1 MIKIV
6 GISGSRVK
14 DGNMD
19 AFLKRAMSRLEKHE
33 DAAGEVIGL
42 ADKTINGCIHC
53 NWCVRNQAEGK
64 FCTHDDDMGIV
75 YSAILDA
82 DGFIIASPAHF
93 GRLSGITANTIDR
106 LRVFVHGNHYKL
118 RLRNKIGGAM
128 AISYFRGGGIETT
141 LQSIN
146 ILFLTLQMII
156 AVPGGHHRYQLGAG
170 AFTTRE
176 GKGRF
181 EKEVRHIV
189 LEDDYGVSSA
199 EGLVDRMVELARIFK
214 AGQAALQVG

>member
-6 GISGSRVK
+6 GISGSRIK

-19 AFLKRAMSRLEKHE
+19 ALVGRALARLEQYD
-33 DAAGEVIGL
+33 DADGEMISL
-42 ADKTINGCIHC
+42 ADKDIQPCIHC
-53 NWCVRNQAEGK
+53 NFCVRKQEEGR

-75 YSAILDA
+75 YNAVLEA
-82 DGFIIASPAHF
+82 DGVIIGSPAHF
-93 GRLSGITANTIDR
+93 GRLSGRTADMIDR
-106 LRVFVHGNHYKL
+106 MRAFVHGNHYKA
-118 RLRNKIGGAM
+118 RLKNKIGGAM

-146 ILFLTLQMII
+146 IHFSAVQMIV
-156 AVPGGHHRYQLGAG
+156 ASPTGHHRYQLGAG

-181 EKEVRHIV
+181 EKEIRHIV
-189 LEDDYGVSSA
+189 LEDDYGVASA
-199 EGLVDRMVELARIFK
+199 EGLVDRMVELARIVK
-214 AGQAALQVG
+214 AGEAALKAG